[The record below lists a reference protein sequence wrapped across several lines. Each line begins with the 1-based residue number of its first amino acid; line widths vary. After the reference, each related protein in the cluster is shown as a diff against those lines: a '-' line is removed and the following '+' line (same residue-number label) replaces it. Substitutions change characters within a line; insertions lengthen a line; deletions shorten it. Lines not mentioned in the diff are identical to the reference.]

1 MVEWHHGTRLVRR
14 LIAVVAATAG
24 CLVTACQPSGL
35 GDPIPRWSL
44 EVANEADDRVRV
56 QISLWDGSVLLG
68 GTDREKDGTLV
79 LEPGGRRTFRLGGGG
94 FGQDTSADGS
104 RLIWAFAGLD
114 FFDDA
119 SAAPYR
125 SYVYSYA
132 IRCAPSP
139 CDGSHTTRVF
149 VSPDGAEERLFAKS
163 PERPFYLEL
172 DKEDLDLG
180 RLVIT
185 FVPSAEA
192 NAGGVGG

>member
-1 MVEWHHGTRLVRR
+1 MVEWHQRTRFVHL

-24 CLVTACQPSGL
+24 CLVTACQPAVPR
-35 GDPIPRWSL
+35 DPVPKWVL
-44 EVANEADDRVRV
+44 EVVNEADDPVRVRIAV
-56 QISLWDGSVLLG
+56 WDGASLP
-68 GTDREKDGTLV
+68 READGENGGTLV
-79 LEPGGRRTFRLGGGG
+79 LEPGERKTFRLGGGG
-94 FGQDTSADGS
+94 FGRDTSADGS

-149 VSPDGAEERLFAKS
+149 VSPDGAEDRLFAKS

>member
-1 MVEWHHGTRLVRR
+1 MVECHHPTRSVRL

-24 CLVTACQPSGL
+24 CLVTACQL
-35 GDPIPRWSL
+35 GGHRDPVPRWAL
-44 EVANEADDRVRV
+44 EVVNEADDRVKV
-56 QISLWDGSVLLG
+56 QIPLEGFGIPLPWDQEDAGY
-68 GTDREKDGTLV
+68 LV
-79 LEPGGRRTFRLGGGG
+79 LEPGGRRTFRLGGGLG
-94 FGQDTSADGS
+94 RDTAADGY
-104 RLIWAFAGLD
+104 RLIWLFAGLD
-114 FFDDA
+114 FYDDG

-132 IRCAPSP
+132 IRCTPSP

-149 VSPDGAEERLFAKS
+149 VSPDGAEERLFVKS

-192 NAGGVGG
+192 TAGGG